1 MKNVPKDIKD
11 YESQKELNALKYVY
25 IYLNVYT
32 YMYMYVYIFS
42 EICLQETQSILWSEK
57 KKTLL

>member
-42 EICLQETQSILWSEK
+42 EICLQETQSIL
-57 KKTLL
+57 